1 MPVSLIGK
9 TEQAQKDMSRLA
21 EIRKKR
27 EADAAARKAR
37 EEGELCDTLY
47 RVPD

>member
-1 MPVSLIGK
+1 
-9 TEQAQKDMSRLA
+9 MSRLA

-37 EEGELCDTLY
+37 EEGELRDFFL
-47 RVPD
+47 